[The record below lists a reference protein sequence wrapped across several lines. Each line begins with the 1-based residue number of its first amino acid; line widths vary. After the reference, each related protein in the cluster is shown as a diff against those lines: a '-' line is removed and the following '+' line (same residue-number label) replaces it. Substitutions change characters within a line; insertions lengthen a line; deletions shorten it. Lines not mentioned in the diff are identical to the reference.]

1 MTKSKNIF
9 VCIGA
14 IHHDY
19 LLNLKN
25 SIINKRT
32 NPITHNYRI
41 GGVAYNVAE
50 LISIFDKIQFYGL
63 SINKELRN
71 KISKNILVKKINNE
85 KSERYYVALSDK
97 NNKFILGLANTDVYE
112 NTKFYK
118 IPNMINKYIIFDLNF
133 SKNFIEKAIN
143 KLSNKNKIVVCA
155 TSVHKIIKIKKII
168 NQIDLIFLNKAEL
181 KRLTNISSIHNGIKK
196 ILKINNKI
204 KVIATN
210 SKNNVLYG
218 DNKSIIKIKP
228 PKIKVQNENGAG
240 DALAGMMLYLLSK
253 GYNKEEILKY
263 SVACGSYYA
272 NGNKLSSKRDLLKI
286 KNISRSVKL
295 KQNG

>member
-1 MTKSKNIF
+1 MAKSKNIF

-25 SIINKRT
+25 NIINKRT
-32 NPITHNYRI
+32 NPIIHNSRI

-50 LISIFDKIQFYGL
+50 LLSIFDRIQFYSL
-63 SINKELRN
+63 SINKELQS
-71 KISKNILVKKINNE
+71 KISQNILIKKINNRT
-85 KSERYYVALSDK
+85 SERYYVALSDK
-97 NNKFILGLANTDVYE
+97 NNRFILGLANTEVYE
-112 NTKFYK
+112 NTKIYK
-118 IPNMINKYIIFDLNF
+118 IPKIVNKYIVFDLNF
-133 SKNFIEKAIN
+133 SKNFIEKTIN
-143 KLSNKNKIVVCA
+143 ELSSRNKIVVCA
-155 TSVHKIIKIKKII
+155 TSVHKILKIKKII
-168 NQIDLIFLNKAEL
+168 NQIDILFLNKAEL
-181 KRLTNISSIHNGIKK
+181 IRLTNISSIVNGVKK
-196 ILKINNKI
+196 ILKMNNKI
-204 KVIATN
+204 KIIATN

-272 NGNKLSSKRDLLKI
+272 NGNKLSSKTDLLKI

-295 KQNG
+295 KKDE

>member
-1 MTKSKNIF
+1 MVKSKNIF

-50 LISIFDKIQFYGL
+50 LISIFDKIEFYGL

-71 KISKNILVKKINNE
+71 KISKNISVKKINNK

-97 NNKFILGLANTDVYE
+97 NNKFILGLANTEVYE
-112 NTKFYK
+112 NIKFYK
-118 IPNMINKYIIFDLNF
+118 IPHIVNKYIVFDLNF
-133 SKNFIEKAIN
+133 SKGFIENAIN
-143 KLSNKNKIVVCA
+143 KLSNKNKIIVCA
-155 TSVHKIIKIKKII
+155 TSVHKIIKIKKLISK
-168 NQIDLIFLNKAEL
+168 IDIIFLNKAEL
-181 KRLTNISSIHNGIKK
+181 IKLTNINTIEKGVKK
-196 ILKINNKI
+196 ILKINKKI
-204 KVIATN
+204 KIVTTN
-210 SKNNVLYG
+210 SKNNVFYA
-218 DNKSIIKIKP
+218 DNKSIIKLKP
-228 PKIKVQNENGAG
+228 PKIEVKNENGAG

>member
-1 MTKSKNIF
+1 MAKSKNIF

-32 NPITHNYRI
+32 NPIIHNTRI

-50 LISIFDKIQFYGL
+50 LISIFDKIDFYSL
-63 SINKELRN
+63 AISLELKNRISNNISVKSINDD
-71 KISKNILVKKINNE
+71 

-97 NNKFILGLANTDVYE
+97 NNKFLLGLANTDVYE

-118 IPNMINKYIIFDLNF
+118 IPNIVNKYIVLDLNF
-133 SKNFIEKAIN
+133 SKVFIENAIR
-143 KLSNKNKIVVCA
+143 KLSIRNTIIVCG
-155 TSVHKIIKIKKII
+155 TSVHKIIKIKKIL
-168 NQIDLIFLNKAEL
+168 NQIDIIFLNKAEL
-181 KRLTNISSIHNGIKK
+181 IRLTNSANIVNGVKK

-204 KVIATN
+204 KIIATN
-210 SKNNVLYG
+210 SENDVIYA
-218 DNKSIIKIKP
+218 DNKSIMKIKP
-228 PKIKVQNENGAG
+228 PKIKIINENGAG

-253 GYNKEEILKY
+253 GYNKEQILKY

-272 NGNKLSSKRDLLKI
+272 NGNRLSSKKDLLKI
-286 KNISRSVKL
+286 KNISRLVKL
-295 KQNG
+295 KKNE

>member
-1 MTKSKNIF
+1 MVKSKNIF

-19 LLNLKN
+19 LLNLKKN
-25 SIINKRT
+25 IIKKRT
-32 NPITHNYRI
+32 NPIIHNTRI
-41 GGVAYNVAE
+41 GGVAYNIAE
-50 LISIFDKIQFYGL
+50 LISIFDKIQFYSL
-63 SINKELRN
+63 SINKELQS
-71 KISKNILVKKINNE
+71 KISKNISIKKINNK

-143 KLSNKNKIVVCA
+143 SLSIKNKIVVCA

-168 NQIDLIFLNKAEL
+168 NQIDMIFLNKAEL
-181 KRLTNISSIHNGIKK
+181 TRLTNISSIVDGVKK
-196 ILKINNKI
+196 ILKINKKI
-204 KVIATN
+204 KIIATN
-210 SKNNVLYG
+210 SKNNVIYG

-286 KNISRSVKL
+286 KNISRSIKL

>member
-25 SIINKRT
+25 NIINNRT

-50 LISIFDKIQFYGL
+50 LISVFDKIQFYSL
-63 SINKELRN
+63 AIKKELQN
-71 KISKNILVKKINNE
+71 KISKNISVKKINNE

-112 NTKFYK
+112 NTKFHK
-118 IPNMINKYIIFDLNF
+118 IPNIVNKYIIFDLNF
-133 SKNFIEKAIN
+133 SKDFIEKAIN
-143 KLSNKNKIVVCA
+143 KLSNRNKIVVCA

-168 NQIDLIFLNKAEL
+168 SKIDIIFINKSELIK
-181 KRLTNISSIHNGIKK
+181 LTNIDDIEKGVKK

-204 KVIATN
+204 KIVATN
-210 SKNNVLYG
+210 SKNNVIYG
-218 DNKSIIKIKP
+218 DNKSIIKLKP
-228 PKIKVQNENGAG
+228 PKIKVKNENGAG

-253 GYNKEEILKY
+253 GYNKEQILKY

-272 NGNKLSSKRDLLKI
+272 NGNRLSSKKDLLKI
-286 KNISRSVKL
+286 KNISRRVKL
-295 KQNG
+295 K